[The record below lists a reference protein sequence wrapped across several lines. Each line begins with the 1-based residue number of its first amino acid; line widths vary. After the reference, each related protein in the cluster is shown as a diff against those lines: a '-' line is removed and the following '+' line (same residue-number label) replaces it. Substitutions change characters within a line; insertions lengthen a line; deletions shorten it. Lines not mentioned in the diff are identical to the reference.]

1 MCSGIINSLTSR
13 FSEQVL
19 KKDNF
24 TIVLVDTEGIDSAS
38 AEKKNDISLL
48 VLTILL
54 SSYFIFNTLSV
65 PKQAQL
71 EELQYVHIL
80 FIDLI

>member
-80 FIDLI
+80 FIV

>member
-80 FIDLI
+80 FIDLV

>member
-1 MCSGIINSLTSR
+1 MPFILA
-13 FSEQVL
+13 FMKVL
-19 KKDNF
+19 KKDDF
-24 TIVLVDTEGIDSAS
+24 TILLVDTEGLDAAS

-65 PKQAQL
+65 PKQTQL
-71 EELQYVHIL
+71 EELQYV
-80 FIDLI
+80 